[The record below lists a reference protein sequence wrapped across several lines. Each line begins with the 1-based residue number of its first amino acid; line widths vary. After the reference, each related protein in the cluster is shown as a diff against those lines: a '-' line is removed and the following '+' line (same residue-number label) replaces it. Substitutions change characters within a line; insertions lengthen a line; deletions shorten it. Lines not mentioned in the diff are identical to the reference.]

1 VSFVQKLLS
10 SAQKPSNSRY
20 PDSVKIR
27 YRKRRKVVTV
37 DLSKVVEYVHTYQM
51 DEEEDALFAMA
62 FNHGSQ
68 D

>member
-1 VSFVQKLLS
+1 
-10 SAQKPSNSRY
+10 
-20 PDSVKIR
+20 VKIR